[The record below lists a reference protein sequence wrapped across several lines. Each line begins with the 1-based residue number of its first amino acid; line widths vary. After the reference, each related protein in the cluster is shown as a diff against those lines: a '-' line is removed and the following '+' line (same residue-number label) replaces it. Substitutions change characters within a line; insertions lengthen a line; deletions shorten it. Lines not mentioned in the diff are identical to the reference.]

1 MGRPH
6 VLAMPYPAQGH
17 VIPLMELAQ
26 WLAHSGIR
34 VTFVNTDFN
43 HTRVTSSLSGIS
55 ELISLA
61 SVPDGLEPWEDRNDL
76 AKLEASLPEAV
87 PPALEALI
95 EKINMTESDR
105 VTCLI
110 TDYGLIWALALADK
124 LGIKKSAFLPAPVAL
139 LALARHSKSLLDEG
153 IVDGDGTPLKEEHV
167 IRLSP
172 EMPAIKIQESVWL
185 QIGDY
190 ASQQRMFQ
198 SMVRNIKAET
208 LPDWMVCNSSH
219 ELEAGALKLLPDL
232 IALGPL
238 LPSTRQGRSA
248 GLFWT
253 EDSACLSWLE
263 QQPPNST
270 VYVAFGSFTLFD
282 ESQFQELALGLERSG
297 RPFLWVVRPDMTQDA
312 EKCYPEGF
320 KDRVRSRGK
329 IVGWAPQ
336 QRVLSHPSVA
346 CFVSHC
352 GWNSTMEG
360 VCGGVP
366 FLCWPY
372 FADQFLNQSYIVE
385 VWRVGLRLDK
395 GRSGVVAAGE
405 IVEKVE
411 ILLGDGGYKD
421 RVKSLGSKTVE
432 SVREGGS
439 SCKNL
444 TSFVEWI
451 KEN

>member
-26 WLAHSGIR
+26 WLAHNGIR

-43 HTRVTSSLSGIS
+43 HARVMRSLSSI
-55 ELISLA
+55 
-61 SVPDGLEPWEDRNDL
+61 
-76 AKLEASLPEAV
+76 K
-87 PPALEALI
+87 
-95 EKINMTESDR
+95 SDR

-124 LGIKKSAFLPAPVAL
+124 LGIKKSAFLPASVAL
-139 LALARHSKSLLDEG
+139 LALARHSKSLLDDG

-172 EMPAIKIQESVWL
+172 EMPAMKIQESVWL
-185 QIGDY
+185 QIGNF

-198 SMVRNIKAET
+198 SMTRNIKTET
-208 LPDWMVCNSSH
+208 LPDSIICNSSH

-232 IALGPL
+232 IAVGPL
-238 LPSTRQGRSA
+238 LP
-248 GLFWT
+248 
-253 EDSACLSWLE
+253 EDSACLSWLDR
-263 QQPPNST
+263 QPPNST
-270 VYVAFGSFTLFD
+270 VYVAFGSFTLLNK
-282 ESQFQELALGLERSG
+282 SQFHELALGLERSG
-297 RPFLWVVRPDMTQDA
+297 RPFLWVVRPDMTQEA
-312 EKCYPEGF
+312 EKCFPEGF
-320 KDRVRSRGK
+320 KERVRKRGK
-329 IVGWAPQ
+329 MVGWAPQ

-385 VWRVGLRLDK
+385 VWRVGLKLEKD
-395 GRSGVVAAGE
+395 RSGVIAAGE

-411 ILLGDGGYKD
+411 ILLGDEGYKD
-421 RVKSLGSKTVE
+421 RAKSLGSKTVD

-444 TSFVEWI
+444 SSFVEWI
-451 KEN
+451 KDDRNCLE